1 MHASRIHRGCTRA
14 WRLYRVAFILKVWV
28 GNAELLSSQ
37 LARVPNGKKHKQKAQ
52 SSQKSGK
59 SEKQNNIKKWLGRF
73 NHSQKCWN
81 PDKVRSHCQE
91 TGLVLLFVLTP
102 IEALNLALDLFRGNY
117 IHYIIL
123 LWLVGFIVVAAHT
136 KKLLAVLAFR
146 SEFHGKLWRFSFHVN
161 LQVPN
166 SIILY
171 HCGIYSSILLYIPIL
186 YQIK

>member
-1 MHASRIHRGCTRA
+1 MSASHQCRWQKWRRWISTMHASRIHRGCTRA

-28 GNAELLSSQ
+28 GNADLLSSQ

-102 IEALNLALDLFRGNY
+102 IEALNLAFDLFRGNY
-117 IHYIIL
+117 IHL
-123 LWLVGFIVVAAHT
+123 LYYTIVV
-136 KKLLAVLAFR
+136 
-146 SEFHGKLWRFSFHVN
+146 GG
-161 LQVPN
+161 
-166 SIILY
+166 I
-171 HCGIYSSILLYIPIL
+171 HCGCCPHQEAAGRAGFQKWVSWEAMEIQLPRESTST
-186 YQIK
+186 K